1 MTSDGGEN
9 EAIGQEGAQRRK
21 GRQVSHTHLNRLIAA
36 GKFEKPHLKIGLRD
50 FWIEEKL
57 DARLAAEAKQRE
69 EAA

>member
-1 MTSDGGEN
+1 MEMKMKLLD
-9 EAIGQEGAQRRK
+9 RK
-21 GRQVSHTHLNRLIAA
+21 ALREKGVKFSNTHLDRLIAS